1 MSLQNIYLPIF
12 SFLFSAI
19 VAPIT
24 MPWLLHLCK
33 KKGLYDLPDE
43 RKVHT
48 NKIPRLG
55 GAVFVPSIL
64 LGMCVSVYAL

>member
-1 MSLQNIYLPIF
+1 MHPSIFLPILA
-12 SFLFSAI
+12 FLVSAI
-19 VAPIT
+19 VARIT
-24 MPWLLHLCK
+24 MPWLLRLCK

-48 NKIPRLG
+48 NNLPRLG

-64 LGMCVSVYAL
+64 LGMCV